1 MLASDLN
8 NPEFVGAINPDSLL
22 TVQFYSKPIK
32 NDFKSKLE
40 GRLVCEDVEFV
51 KIWTPGNQLNIIDR
65 PVNEDDKHRFF
76 EQWKR
81 YEAGKQGG
89 EQQNGTPLKEW
100 GLLTPAQ
107 AEELRYLKFF
117 TVDQIAGCSD
127 DNALRLTALVGMS
140 GYALRDR
147 AKNWLA
153 ASKGEAVATQMA
165 EQNKQLQDQM
175 ADLQAQLL
183 ALQAGQQ
190 DQKRG
195 PGRPK
200 LTEQA

>member
-32 NDFKSKLE
+32 NEFKSTIE
-40 GRLVCEDVEFV
+40 GRLVCDDVEFI

-65 PVNEDDKHRFF
+65 PTTDGDKQRFF
-76 EQWKR
+76 EQWRR

-89 EQQNGTPLKEW
+89 EQQNGTPIKEW
-100 GLLTPAQ
+100 ALLTPAQ

-117 TVDQIAGCSD
+117 TVEQIAGCSD
-127 DNALRLTALVGMS
+127 DNALKLTALVGMS

-153 ASKGEAVATQMA
+153 AAKGEAVATQMV
-165 EQNKQLQDQM
+165 EQNKQLKDQM
-175 ADLQAQLL
+175 AAMQEQLA
-183 ALQAGQQ
+183 ALQANQEI
-190 DQKRG
+190 KRG
-195 PGRPK
+195 PGRQK
-200 LTEQA
+200 AVEQA

>member
-32 NDFKSKLE
+32 NEFKSTIE
-40 GRLVCEDVEFV
+40 GRLVCDDVEFI
-51 KIWTPGNQLNIIDR
+51 KIWTPGNQLNVIDR
-65 PVNEDDKHRFF
+65 PTTDGDKQRFF
-76 EQWKR
+76 EQWRR

-89 EQQNGTPLKEW
+89 EQQNGTPTKEW
-100 GLLTPAQ
+100 ALLTPAQ

-117 TVDQIAGCSD
+117 TVEQIAGCSD
-127 DNALRLTALVGMS
+127 DNALKLTALVGMS
-140 GYALRDR
+140 GYTLRDR

-153 ASKGEAVATQMA
+153 AAKGEAVATQMA
-165 EQNKQLQDQM
+165 EQNKQLKDQM
-175 ADLQAQLL
+175 AAMQEQLA
-183 ALQAGQQ
+183 ALQANQEI
-190 DQKRG
+190 KRG

-200 LTEQA
+200 AVEQA

>member
-32 NDFKSKLE
+32 NEFKSTIE
-40 GRLVCEDVEFV
+40 GRLVCDDVEFI

-65 PVNEDDKHRFF
+65 PTTDGDKQRFF
-76 EQWKR
+76 EQWRR

-89 EQQNGTPLKEW
+89 EQQNGTPIKEW
-100 GLLTPAQ
+100 ALLTPAQ

-117 TVDQIAGCSD
+117 TVEQIAGCSD
-127 DNALRLTALVGMS
+127 DNALKLTALVGMS

-153 ASKGEAVATQMA
+153 AAKGEAVATQMA
-165 EQNKQLQDQM
+165 EQNKQLKDQM
-175 ADLQAQLL
+175 AAMQEQLA
-183 ALQAGQQ
+183 ALQANQEI
-190 DQKRG
+190 KRG
-195 PGRPK
+195 PGRQK
-200 LTEQA
+200 AVEQA

>member
-32 NDFKSKLE
+32 NEFKSTIE
-40 GRLVCEDVEFV
+40 GRLVCDDVEFI

-65 PVNEDDKHRFF
+65 PTTDGDKQRFF
-76 EQWKR
+76 EQWRR

-89 EQQNGTPLKEW
+89 EQQNGTPIKEW
-100 GLLTPAQ
+100 ALLTPAQ

-117 TVDQIAGCSD
+117 TVEQIAGCSD
-127 DNALRLTALVGMS
+127 DNALKLTALVGMS

-153 ASKGEAVATQMA
+153 AAKGEAVATQMA
-165 EQNKQLQDQM
+165 EQNKQLKDQM
-175 ADLQAQLL
+175 AAMQEQLA
-183 ALQAGQQ
+183 ALQANQEI
-190 DQKRG
+190 KRG

-200 LTEQA
+200 AVEQA